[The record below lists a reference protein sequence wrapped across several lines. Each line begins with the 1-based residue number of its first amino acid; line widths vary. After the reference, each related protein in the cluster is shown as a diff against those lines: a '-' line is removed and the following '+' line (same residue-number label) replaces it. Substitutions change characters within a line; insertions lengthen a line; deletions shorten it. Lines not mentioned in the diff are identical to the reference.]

1 MKLWGKNSALG
12 GVDFNAAEWVYTPII
27 QSGGEYDLKVSAQP
41 NDKNLKPG
49 VILSSLGVRYKSY
62 CASMGRTF
70 LISPSK
76 VSRLRRRNLTV
87 RNRNPTMPFFWRPE
101 QKL

>member
-1 MKLWGKNSALG
+1 MKLWGKNTSLN

-27 QSGGEYDLKVSAQP
+27 QSGGDYDLKVSAQS
-41 NDKNLKPG
+41 NEKNLQPG
-49 VILSSLGVRYKSY
+49 VILSSLGIRYKSY

-76 VSRLRRRNLTV
+76 ASHSL
-87 RNRNPTMPFFWRPE
+87 F
-101 QKL
+101 KIDSS